1 MKIKYMWK
9 VLSEDGLLKDPPIF
23 IDSYNYEFDV
33 NQTDSYDDLETEE
46 QAYENLQR
54 VSNESK
60 DWNMKCFEFVLV
72 KIVTVY

>member
-1 MKIKYMWK
+1 MKTKYVWK

-23 IDSYNYEFDV
+23 TDCYHYEFDV
-33 NQTDSYDDLETEE
+33 NEKESYGELETEE

-60 DWNMKCFEFVLV
+60 DWKIKCYEFVLIKTV
-72 KIVTVY
+72 KVY